1 MTTQTNQPLSH
12 YTNEALRLLGQ
23 HIKSTR
29 IQHHITMQNLAERAG
44 ISRGLLRRIERGDPN
59 CSIGSVFEVA
69 CLLGI
74 KLFDA
79 DLATLQTY
87 NQTPQEKLTLLP
99 NHVRNDPVEVDDDF

>member
-1 MTTQTNQPLSH
+1 MKTQTTQPLSN
-12 YTNEALRLLGQ
+12 YANEALHLLGQ

-29 IQHHITMQNLAERAG
+29 IQNHITMQNLAERAG

-69 CLLGI
+69 SLLGI

-79 DLATLQTY
+79 DLQTLRTY
-87 NQTPQEKLTLLP
+87 NQTIQEKLTLLP
-99 NHVRNDPVEVDDDF
+99 SHAYQESIEVDDDF